1 MPRSVTDNVI
11 DHFLEVSSKI
21 YAQERVM
28 LDENGFTDLTLNEVR
43 IIAQIKRLN
52 KPTMGQIAGKL
63 SLSLGTLT
71 TAVIKI
77 EQKGYLNREQSKKD
91 KRVYIPKLTKKG
103 HLAADRYNAFF
114 NDLILAC
121 NTIFK
126 RDEMHVMKRWLDFLY
141 QYETKKKGES
151 DEK

>member
-21 YAQERVM
+21 YAQERIM
-28 LDENGFTDLTLNEVR
+28 LDESGFQDLTLNEVR

-52 KPTMGQIAGKL
+52 QPTMGQIAGKL

-77 EQKGYLNREQSKKD
+77 EQKGYLKREQSKKD
-91 KRVYIPKLTKKG
+91 KRVYMPRLTKKG
-103 HLAADRYNAFF
+103 QSAADKYNAFF

-141 QYETKKKGES
+141 EYESKKTGES
-151 DEK
+151 DGK

>member
-1 MPRSVTDNVI
+1 MPRSVTDSVI

-21 YAQERVM
+21 YAQERIM
-28 LDENGFTDLTLNEVR
+28 LDSSGFDDLTLNEVR

-52 KPTMGQIAGKL
+52 QPTMGQIAGKL

-77 EQKGYLNREQSKKD
+77 EQKGYLKREQSKKD

-103 HLAADRYNAFF
+103 QKAADKYNVFF

-121 NTIFK
+121 NKIFK
-126 RDEMHVMKRWLDFLY
+126 KDEMHVMKRWLDFLY
-141 QYETKKKGES
+141 QYESKKTGES
-151 DEK
+151 DE

>member
-28 LDENGFTDLTLNEVR
+28 LDESGFSDLTLNEIR
-43 IIAQIKRLN
+43 IIAQIERLN
-52 KPTMGQIAGKL
+52 RPTMGQIAGKL

-77 EQKGYLNREQSKKD
+77 EQKGYLKREQSKKD

-103 HLAADRYNAFF
+103 LNAANKYSTFF

-121 NTIFK
+121 NKIFK
-126 RDEMHVMKRWLDFLY
+126 GDEMHVMKRWLDFLY
-141 QYETKKKGES
+141 QYESKKTGEL
-151 DEK
+151 DE